1 MRFDA
6 SAIEE
11 EDWAA
16 RQKRSLI
23 SELSLESLLHDV
35 NVSQAAVAQPAGL
48 YALPLLARPRSGGLR
63 PGGCPVPLPETAVF
77 GLDEDDPGE
86 GQWLTMGRGGTLRSE
101 DVSEPDVVDTLCRGL
116 DVDNQHS
123 CDHNVYVG
131 VVRVPTATGTEVQLV
146 TAGGLKDVLNRR
158 GSTAFA
164 IQRLIRPAKHR
175 SAFAN
180 RTRWRKAAPAEA
192 WVVSNGLAVVDTR
205 TGHPYAPPRP
215 LCSAPLSSAF
225 APLLL
230 TSAGAAGRG
239 GFLTDAEGS
248 TSSVVRVRTQSA
260 VAETAGL
267 CLLIAEHIE
276 ATHRPLIRVHELV
289 ADFTRDADGRW
300 WLLQV
305 KAIVTTP
312 AVGSGVI
319 PGSPNALRRPSTAP
333 PRPPPASVDAPPPS
347 ERPTATHTVCCRCC
361 GRRNPPAA
369 LAQTLTQRMIRSM
382 RAHQRAR
389 GVVLSWHRHFT
400 SPEEMPDRPG
410 RPSDKVDD
418 KYSRLRVCAVCYDLY
433 KAETKLE
440 KAARGLAQRL
450 GVTPD
455 SSEGQ
460 VCSARVIHPSFPAAW
475 AAFAPAISSNDRAC
489 RPAWSGSR
497 WRRPVRTRR

>member
-35 NVSQAAVAQPAGL
+35 DVSHAATVQPAGL

-123 CDHNVYVG
+123 SDHNVYVG

-215 LCSAPLSSAF
+215 LSSAF

-230 TSAGAAGRG
+230 TFRGCCWQGRLPDGRG
-239 GFLTDAEGS
+239 G
-248 TSSVVRVRTQSA
+248 Q
-260 VAETAGL
+260 
-267 CLLIAEHIE
+267 H
-276 ATHRPLIRVHELV
+276 
-289 ADFTRDADGRW
+289 
-300 WLLQV
+300 Q
-305 KAIVTTP
+305 
-312 AVGSGVI
+312 
-319 PGSPNALRRPSTAP
+319 LRRARAYPGAP
-333 PRPPPASVDAPPPS
+333 KHAS
-347 ERPTATHTVCCRCC
+347 
-361 GRRNPPAA
+361 
-369 LAQTLTQRMIRSM
+369 
-382 RAHQRAR
+382 
-389 GVVLSWHRHFT
+389 
-400 SPEEMPDRPG
+400 
-410 RPSDKVDD
+410 
-418 KYSRLRVCAVCYDLY
+418 
-433 KAETKLE
+433 
-440 KAARGLAQRL
+440 GL
-450 GVTPD
+450 
-455 SSEGQ
+455 SSE
-460 VCSARVIHPSFPAAW
+460 PP
-475 AAFAPAISSNDRAC
+475 
-489 RPAWSGSR
+489 
-497 WRRPVRTRR
+497 

>member
-1 MRFDA
+1 M
-6 SAIEE
+6 
-11 EDWAA
+11 
-16 RQKRSLI
+16 
-23 SELSLESLLHDV
+23 
-35 NVSQAAVAQPAGL
+35 
-48 YALPLLARPRSGGLR
+48 
-63 PGGCPVPLPETAVF
+63 
-77 GLDEDDPGE
+77 
-86 GQWLTMGRGGTLRSE
+86 
-101 DVSEPDVVDTLCRGL
+101 
-116 DVDNQHS
+116 
-123 CDHNVYVG
+123 
-131 VVRVPTATGTEVQLV
+131 
-146 TAGGLKDVLNRR
+146 
-158 GSTAFA
+158 
-164 IQRLIRPAKHR
+164 
-175 SAFAN
+175 
-180 RTRWRKAAPAEA
+180 
-192 WVVSNGLAVVDTR
+192 
-205 TGHPYAPPRP
+205 
-215 LCSAPLSSAF
+215 
-225 APLLL
+225 
-230 TSAGAAGRG
+230 
-239 GFLTDAEGS
+239 
-248 TSSVVRVRTQSA
+248 RVRTQSA

-333 PRPPPASVDAPPPS
+333 PRPPPASEDAPPPS

-460 VCSARVIHPSFPAAW
+460 VCSARAIHPCGLSCVCSGNLKQRPCVQAGVEWLKMAAARADQEVT
-475 AAFAPAISSNDRAC
+475 AAGEECGESAGVEEASKHAPLS
-489 RPAWSGSR
+489 PG
-497 WRRPVRTRR
+497 